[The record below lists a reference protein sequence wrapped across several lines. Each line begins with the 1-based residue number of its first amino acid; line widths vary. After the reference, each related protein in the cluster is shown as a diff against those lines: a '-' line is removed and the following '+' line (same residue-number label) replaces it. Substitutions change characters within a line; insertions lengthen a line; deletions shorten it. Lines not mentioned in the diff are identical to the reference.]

1 MLLLLLLLYC
11 CCRWTWW
18 SPIHQVRSKKR
29 KEKQN
34 EPPLGGTATS
44 FADQTPEVSTDG
56 PTALPPCPKSTSW
69 TRQVG
74 LEGEQNGGGRFRT
87 RSERASIKDL
97 IQFPAHPAA
106 HPAAHPPQT
115 HTDGRRHTTSTTSPA
130 APPKDL
136 IQSKRRKKKEQK
148 SRLSR
153 SKPSEWPSTRQTQLL
168 SWSGPDPSHD
178 PVRSDQWRLDPI
190 KKSQTDRRFG
200 VGIDRWKWIGRSSTD
215 RGLRPIKIKQLQ
227 VKDEPELVW
236 SRSQPRFSKIRSVK
250 TESNKKKSNG
260 PTEMNWPG
268 SVQ

>member
-97 IQFPAHPAA
+97 IQFPAYPAA

-136 IQSKRRKKKEQK
+136 IQSKRRKKRTEEPLIAFETERMAK
-148 SRLSR
+148 
-153 SKPSEWPSTRQTQLL
+153 
-168 SWSGPDPSHD
+168 H
-178 PVRSDQWRLDPI
+178 
-190 KKSQTDRRFG
+190 
-200 VGIDRWKWIGRSSTD
+200 SSNTT
-215 RGLRPIKIKQLQ
+215 
-227 VKDEPELVW
+227 PELVW
-236 SRSQPRFSKIRSVK
+236 SRSQPRSSKIRSVK
-250 TESNKKKSNG
+250 TRSNKKKPNG
-260 PTEMNWPG
+260 PTFWCRNRPMEMNWP
-268 SVQ
+268 VIHR